1 MKPRRITVRGIIVK
15 DGRVLAQELTPG
27 SDGKKRDYWCT
38 PGGGLEPNE
47 SLLDGLRREMI
58 EETGVEPVI
67 GKLLFVQQYEDDE
80 KEFIEFFFHIT
91 NADAYE
97 TIDLAATTH
106 GLEEIENVE
115 FIDAATHNLLPAF
128 LQSIDIQKHID
139 TDQPVIVANNLN
151 ER

>member
-1 MKPRRITVRGIIVK
+1 MKPRRITVRGIIIK
-15 DGRVLAQELTPG
+15 NGHILAQELTPG
-27 SDGKKRDYWCT
+27 SDGLKRDYWCT

-47 SLLDGLRREMI
+47 SLIDGLRREMI
-58 EETGVEPVI
+58 EETGVDPVI

-97 TIDLAATTH
+97 TIDLAATSH

-115 FIDAATHNLLPAF
+115 FIDPATHNLLPAF
-128 LQSIDIQKHID
+128 LQSVNIKKHID
-139 TDQPVIVANNLN
+139 SDQPVIIANNLN